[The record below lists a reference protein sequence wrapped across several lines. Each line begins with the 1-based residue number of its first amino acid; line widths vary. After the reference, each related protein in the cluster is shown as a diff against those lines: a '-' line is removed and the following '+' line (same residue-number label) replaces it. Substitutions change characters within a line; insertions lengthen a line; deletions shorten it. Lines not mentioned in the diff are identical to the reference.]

1 MLGSKPI
8 SVLSDP
14 IISRVKCIDCIGKGV
29 LHVNSHLG
37 SNPDP
42 SYIQNHVIMNC
53 VIKRFR
59 CIQKWFGMMH
69 RLFVQ
74 ASHDYWNSFFF
85 LSLYS
90 IISFWVMGSKFVPR

>member
-14 IISRVKCIDCIGKGV
+14 IISRVKCIDYIGKG
-29 LHVNSHLG
+29 VNSHLG
-37 SNPDP
+37 SNPDL

-59 CIQKWFGMMH
+59 CIQKWFGKM
-69 RLFVQ
+69 Q
-74 ASHDYWNSFFF
+74 AVCTSQS
-85 LSLYS
+85 
-90 IISFWVMGSKFVPR
+90 